1 MKTGYR
7 GRGAGPFLKAGN
19 RAAALLLSLLMIL
32 VSVLHCMAAES
43 GGPDVIE
50 ADVGIRPSDY
60 RKLVSDETEP
70 VFAVQIASEGGCPL
84 RAKIR
89 LRGAASKGMGLAF
102 PTKKV
107 PLDFQLDPDDALAR
121 ALGNSSVKLIN
132 SYTPFRLMAEYTALD
147 LFRFAQVPVSEH
159 KLLFLRFNGVDF
171 GLYLALEELNGEFLA
186 KHFPD
191 GALYKA
197 DSVHY
202 EMATSISSWFGCL
215 RLTAGKDNG
224 RLDELL
230 KRLDAGV
237 GYEELLDTDEIL
249 RFFACLAMYGAD
261 STFLT
266 EQNNFYLC
274 DTGERFIL
282 LPWDNSEAF
291 AGYETVNGI
300 DHYRMDPWED
310 IDYPPPLFTLL
321 MENEENRE
329 NYHKYLR
336 QFNDGFLSQSAVDSY
351 LNGLAAAAQPFFRR
365 DATTFFNQPYEL
377 PLIPEE
383 TRYGT
388 LNSLLGVFHSIHE
401 NIEAQ
406 LNGETDLFHMS
417 SAYESIGA
425 VFSMDDMQGIMKFMM
440 ENSPSADPDI
450 TERVCAAYSEW
461 CRNVGKIPF
470 DADDPSDIALCLI
483 VFCAVFLLMIAAG
496 RRGRVKKR
504 PIRQQNKSI
513 DEEGTGE

>member
-1 MKTGYR
+1 MKNGYR
-7 GRGAGPFLKAGN
+7 SREAYTFLKAGN
-19 RAAALLLSLLMIL
+19 HATALLLSLLMIL
-32 VSVLHCMAAES
+32 VSVVHCMAAES

-215 RLTAGKDNG
+215 RLTEGKDNG

-365 DATTFFNQPYEL
+365 DATMFFNQPYEL

-383 TRYGT
+383 ARYGT

-425 VFSMDDMQGIMKFMM
+425 VFSMDDTQGIMKFMM

-470 DADDPSDIALCLI
+470 DADDPSEIALCLI

>member
-1 MKTGYR
+1 MKNGYR
-7 GRGAGPFLKAGN
+7 GRGSGSFLKAGN
-19 RAAALLLSLLMIL
+19 RAAALLLALLMIF
-32 VSVLHCMAAES
+32 VSAFHCMAAE
-43 GGPDVIE
+43 GGTTDVIE
-50 ADVGIRPSDY
+50 ADVGIRASDY
-60 RKLVSDETEP
+60 RKLISDETEP
-70 VFAVQIASEGGCPL
+70 VFAVQIASEGGSPL

-89 LRGAASKGMGLAF
+89 LRGAASKEMGLAF
-102 PTKKV
+102 PTKKI
-107 PLDFQLDPDDALAR
+107 PLDFKLDPDDALAR
-121 ALGNSSVKLIN
+121 VLGNSSVKLIN

-186 KHFPD
+186 KHYPD
-191 GALYKA
+191 GALYKS
-197 DSVHY
+197 DSVNY
-202 EMATSISSWFGCL
+202 KKATSISSWFGCL
-215 RLTAGKDNG
+215 RLTAGKDTG
-224 RLDELL
+224 RLDALL
-230 KRLDAGV
+230 ERLDAGA

-274 DTGERFIL
+274 DTGEKFIL

-329 NYHKYLR
+329 TYHKYLR
-336 QFNDGFLSQSAVDSY
+336 QLNDDFLSQSVVDPY
-351 LNGLAAAAQPFFRR
+351 LNGLASAAQPFFRR
-365 DATTFFNQPYEL
+365 DATMFFNEPYEL

-383 TRYGT
+383 TRYGS

-417 SAYESIGA
+417 TAYGSVGA
-425 VFSMDDMQGIMKFMM
+425 IFSMYDTQGIMEFMM
-440 ENSPSADPDI
+440 ENSPSADPEI
-450 TERVCAAYSEW
+450 TERVCDAYPAW
-461 CRNVGKIPF
+461 CRSVGKIPF
-470 DADDPSDIALCLI
+470 DADDPSEIVLCLT
-483 VFCAVFLLMIAAG
+483 VFCAAFLLMVAAG
-496 RRGRVKKR
+496 RRRREKKS
-504 PIRQQNKSI
+504 PTRQQNKSI

>member
-19 RAAALLLSLLMIL
+19 RAAALLLALLMIP
-32 VSVLHCMAAES
+32 VAVFHCMAAE
-43 GGPDVIE
+43 GGTPDAIE

-60 RKLVSDETEP
+60 RKLVTDETEP
-70 VFAVQIASEGGCPL
+70 VFAAQIASDGGSLL
-84 RAKIR
+84 RAKIK
-89 LRGAASKGMGLAF
+89 LRGAASKEMGLSF
-102 PTKKV
+102 PTKRI
-107 PLDFQLDPDDALAR
+107 PLDFQLDPDDAIAR
-121 ALGNSSVKLIN
+121 ALGNTSVKLIN
-132 SYTPFRLMAEYTALD
+132 SYTPFRLLAEYTALD

-186 KHFPD
+186 KHYPD

-197 DSVHY
+197 DSVNY
-202 EMATSISSWFGCL
+202 EKATSISSWFGSL
-215 RLTAGKDNG
+215 RLTAGKDTG

-230 KRLDAGV
+230 ERLDAGS
-237 GYEELLDTDEIL
+237 GYEEYLDTDEIL

-274 DTGERFIL
+274 DTGEKFIL

-321 MENEENRE
+321 MENEKNRE
-329 NYHKYLR
+329 TYHKHLR
-336 QFNDGFLSQSAVDSY
+336 QINEGFFSQSAIDPY
-351 LNGLAAAAQPFFRR
+351 LNSLAAAAQPYLQR
-365 DATTFFNQPYEL
+365 DATMFFNGSYEL

-388 LNSLLGVFHSIHE
+388 LNSLLAVFHAIHE
-401 NIEAQ
+401 NIKAQ
-406 LNGETDLFHMS
+406 LNGEADLFYMS
-417 SAYESIGA
+417 TAYASVGA
-425 VFSMDDMQGIMKFMM
+425 VYSMYDTQGIMEFMM
-440 ENSPSADPDI
+440 KNSPSADPDI
-450 TERVCAAYSEW
+450 TERVCTAYSAW
-461 CRNVGKIPF
+461 CRSVGKIPF
-470 DADDPSDIALCLI
+470 DADDPSELALCLVI
-483 VFCAVFLLMIAAG
+483 FCAAFLLIAAG
-496 RRGRVKKR
+496 GRRRGKKKR
-504 PIRQQNKSI
+504 PQQRQNESI
-513 DEEGTGE
+513 GKEGTRE

>member
-1 MKTGYR
+1 MKNGYR
-7 GRGAGPFLKAGN
+7 SREAYTFLKAEN
-19 RAAALLLSLLMIL
+19 HATALLLSLLMIL

-60 RKLVSDETEP
+60 RRLVSDETEP

-365 DATTFFNQPYEL
+365 DATMFFNQPYEL

-425 VFSMDDMQGIMKFMM
+425 VFRLDDTQGIMKFMM

-461 CRNVGKIPF
+461 CRSVGKIPF
-470 DADDPSDIALCLI
+470 DADDPSEIALCLI